1 MGQSVLLARFEENDH
16 LAQVEVDEVFGLMCY
31 VTTEVLAHDSVP
43 GGIVL
48 LVRLLLN
55 IGCSVISILYFS
67 IAGVALSTKSCCI
80 PSDIMAFLITAI
92 WSHMVTAK

>member
-1 MGQSVLLARFEENDH
+1 MQQSVLLARFEEKNDH

-43 GGIVL
+43 GGIVF

-55 IGCSVISILYFS
+55 IGCSPW
-67 IAGVALSTKSCCI
+67 G
-80 PSDIMAFLITAI
+80 
-92 WSHMVTAK
+92 H